1 MTIKIVLD
9 FKNIFIC
16 KDCENCVAKGD
27 SEICQDTIIHNDQLF
42 DFFSQKYTQ
51 KYSVD
56 LNK

>member
-27 SEICQDTIIHNDQLF
+27 TEMC
-42 DFFSQKYTQ
+42 
-51 KYSVD
+51 
-56 LNK
+56 